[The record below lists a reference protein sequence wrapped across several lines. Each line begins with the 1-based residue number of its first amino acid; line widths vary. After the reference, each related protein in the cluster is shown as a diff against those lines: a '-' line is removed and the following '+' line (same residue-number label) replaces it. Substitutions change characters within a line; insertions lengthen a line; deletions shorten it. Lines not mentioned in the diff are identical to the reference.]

1 LNRRFCCQFDFKNGR
16 LFSHFFL
23 SKLEIP
29 PEEGV
34 SLMMFNLDLS
44 DIIELQP
51 VFDRLLGKRDQI
63 KRFRPLS
70 ESSLLKIKEGLN
82 LEWTY
87 NSNSIEGNT
96 LNLRETQLILQEGI
110 TIKGKSLREHF
121 EAHNHEKA
129 INYLYSLVSQDYTM
143 RSIDI
148 LSLHGL
154 VLRSIEDD
162 FAGRIRNAGVRI
174 VGANFTPPNA
184 KKVSELLDEL
194 VEFTNSN
201 PLGLNDIVLSTIF
214 HHKLVWIHPFFDGN
228 GRTVRLAMNLLLMR
242 SGFPPAIILK
252 NDRKKYYEALNQAN
266 KGQYHKL
273 CLMMT
278 QALERS
284 LNIYLNAMPGYDLD
298 YEPISRIVME
308 EAIPYGPEYVSW
320 LARQGKIDA
329 YKEGRNWLTTKEA
342 VASYIKNSKNKH
354 YLPKKASNGDH
365 Q

>member
-1 LNRRFCCQFDFKNGR
+1 MWDFDLGDLEELQQQIDR
-16 LFSHFFL
+16 LYDKKA
-23 SKLEIP
+23 KLEN
-29 PEEGV
+29 
-34 SLMMFNLDLS
+34 S
-44 DIIELQP
+44 
-51 VFDRLLGKRDQI
+51 
-63 KRFRPLS
+63 RPLPNS
-70 ESSLLKIKEGLN
+70 ALHRIKEDLT

-96 LNLRETQLILQEGI
+96 LSLKETQMVLQEGM
-110 TIKGKSLREHF
+110 TVKGKSLREHF
-121 EAHNHEKA
+121 EAYNHEKA
-129 INYLYSLVSQDYTM
+129 IDYLYTLINKNYIL

-162 FAGRIRNAGVRI
+162 YAGRLRNGGVRI

-184 KKVSELLDEL
+184 NKVSNLLDQL
-194 VEFTNSN
+194 ITFINDN

-242 SGFPPAIILK
+242 KGFPPAIILK

-266 KGQYHKL
+266 KGKYHKL
-273 CLMMT
+273 CLLML

-284 LNIYLNAMPGYDLD
+284 LNIYINALPNNTYGD
-298 YEPISRIVME
+298 YEPISHIVSGPDV
-308 EAIPYGPEYVSW
+308 PYGQEYVSL

-329 YKEGRNWLTTKEA
+329 YKEGRDWLTTKSA
-342 VASYIKNSKNKH
+342 VQSYIKTRKR
-354 YLPKKASNGDH
+354 
-365 Q
+365 QR